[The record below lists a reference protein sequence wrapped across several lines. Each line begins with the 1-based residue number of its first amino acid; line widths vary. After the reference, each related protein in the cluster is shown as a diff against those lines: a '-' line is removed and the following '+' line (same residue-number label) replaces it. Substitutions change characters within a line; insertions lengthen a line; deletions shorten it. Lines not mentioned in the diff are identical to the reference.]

1 MPATEKD
8 ATSRLG
14 VLDCIVDQI
23 AQDGAEQQAIA
34 HDRSPTGNHVNAY
47 ALGQRILLTLP
58 AGLPQNLIDAYRLKL
73 ETLSTFSDAQRSQ
86 DLLELLL

>member
-14 VLDCIVDQI
+14 VFYCIVDQI

-47 ALGQRILLTLP
+47 ALGQRILLTLS
-58 AGLPQNLIDAYRLKL
+58 AGLPQDLMDAYRLEL
-73 ETLSTFSDAQRSQ
+73 EMLSTFSDAQRSH

>member
-1 MPATEKD
+1 MP
-8 ATSRLG
+8 
-14 VLDCIVDQI
+14 
-23 AQDGAEQQAIA
+23 
-34 HDRSPTGNHVNAY
+34 
-47 ALGQRILLTLP
+47 P